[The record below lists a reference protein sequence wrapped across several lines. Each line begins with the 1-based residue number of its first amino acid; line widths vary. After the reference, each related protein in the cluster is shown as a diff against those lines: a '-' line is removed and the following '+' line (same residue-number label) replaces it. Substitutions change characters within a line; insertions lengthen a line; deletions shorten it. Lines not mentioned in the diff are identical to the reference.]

1 MSHPWDNK
9 DVVFKTRVVLRAM
22 RDEQTVEE
30 IALEYGVPVAQVLEW
45 KKQVIDEL
53 PEIFSQKRS
62 KRRRSTSDL
71 AS

>member
-30 IALEYGVPVAQVLEW
+30 IAMEYGVPVAQVLEW

-53 PEIFSQKRS
+53 PEIFSEKRS
-62 KRRRSTSDL
+62 KRRRSTLDFT
-71 AS
+71 

>member
-22 RDEQTVEE
+22 RNEQTVEE

-53 PEIFSQKRS
+53 PEIFTQKRS
-62 KRRRSTSDL
+62 KRRRSPSDSTS
-71 AS
+71 